1 MSVCVSVSGCVPQDI
16 LPLDYALKL
25 LFMFMEI
32 VFRPAYVLTVPPL
45 PAPCQ
50 SLSLSLFSLAFVPHY
65 RWALLAGLSPFCAL
79 NCWLWLWR

>member
-45 PAPCQ
+45 SLPLA
-50 SLSLSLFSLAFVPHY
+50 SLSLSL
-65 RWALLAGLSPFCAL
+65 
-79 NCWLWLWR
+79 